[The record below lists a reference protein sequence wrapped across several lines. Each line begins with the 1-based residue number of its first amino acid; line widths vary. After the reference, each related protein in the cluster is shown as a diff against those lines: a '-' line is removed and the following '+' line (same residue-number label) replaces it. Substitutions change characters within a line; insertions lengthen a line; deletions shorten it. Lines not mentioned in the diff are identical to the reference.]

1 MRDQSTR
8 MARVLYG
15 AGIREKDVVTIF
27 SESRHE
33 YSSISFG
40 TIFLN
45 AIIAPTNFEYTERKY
60 LKSLITFV
68 RRVL

>member
-1 MRDQSTR
+1 

-15 AGIREKDVVTIF
+15 AGIRQNDVVAIF

-33 YSSISFG
+33 YSAISFG

-45 AIIAPTNFEYTERKY
+45 GIIAPTNFAYTER
-60 LKSLITFV
+60 
-68 RRVL
+68 